1 MHPLAGQ
8 GLNLGI
14 ADAEALAQVLADA
27 ADIGADVGSL
37 GALRP
42 YEAAR
47 QPVNLGIMSGIDA
60 LRRIFDWEPSV
71 GLAAPHLPP
80 HLRLSAWSPVRVGR
94 NAGLALL
101 NGAPALKRILAR
113 VAMGV

>member
-14 ADAEALAQVLADA
+14 ADAEALAVVLADA

-37 GALRP
+37 AALRP
-42 YEAAR
+42 YEATR
-47 QPVNLGIMSGIDA
+47 QTPNMGVMAGIDA
-60 LRRIFDWEPSV
+60 LRRIFDWQPAV
-71 GLAAPHLPP
+71 GPPAPNLPP
-80 HLRLSAWSPVRVGR
+80 RTRHSLWAPVRVGR

-101 NGAPALKRILAR
+101 NGAPRLKRLLAR
-113 VAMGV
+113 VAMGT